1 MDSEFRFDA
10 ASSDEEAEVEDRPVH
25 SPWDFASYSESVAE
39 EHARR
44 NTTSVDAKI
53 NKALE
58 ERVVSHP
65 DVGDDEEEEAEP
77 NDEVF
82 SGVELGKDVRRYISL
97 PFLYI
102 NDFLLVFLSLH
113 WRSYYRDQRCLF
125 FLCLMSC

>member
-10 ASSDEEAEVEDRPVH
+10 ASSDEEAEVEDRPSQ

-77 NDEVF
+77 SDEVF
-82 SGVELGKDVRRYISL
+82 SGDELGKDVR
-97 PFLYI
+97 
-102 NDFLLVFLSLH
+102 
-113 WRSYYRDQRCLF
+113 
-125 FLCLMSC
+125 